1 MMGVYG
7 LNGGLSK
14 HHAVT
19 SSRAEDEA
27 TPNRISVLYSSP
39 FSVSPLANSSVLKKS
54 CVLNPPLIKKSPSSH
69 IAVALIIFAIIVPL
83 AWTEYTLVPLMSW
96 VIPGVSCRPCVPL
109 NPRSPCMPCAPIS
122 PCGPADLLAQEGLVG
137 LVFLFC
143 DYLISFL
150 SSSLSNLLNLQ
161 NSTEPTKKPSK
172 GPVLHSYL
180 FISVGYCLY
189 ISST

>member
-1 MMGVYG
+1 MMEVYG

-39 FSVSPLANSSVLKKS
+39 FSVSPLANSSVLKRS

-83 AWTEYTLVPLMSW
+83 AWTIYTFVPLMSW
-96 VIPGVSCRPCVPL
+96 VIPGVPCRPYVPL
-109 NPRSPCMPCAPIS
+109 NPRSPCMPCAPVS
-122 PCGPADLLAQEGLVG
+122 PCGPCGPCGPCIPVLLLS
-137 LVFLFC
+137 
-143 DYLISFL
+143 LISFL

-180 FISVGYCLY
+180 FISVGYWLY
-189 ISST
+189 ISSP